1 METPGDDNLLVTPET
16 ESKTGT
22 RSRGWVFTI
31 NNYTED
37 HTEAVKSLKHGSVYV
52 IAGYEVGKKTGTP
65 HIQGYVYYSNA
76 RSYSAM
82 KERLGPSWVKA
93 AKGTGVQNQTY
104 CSKQGDVFIEHGV
117 PPKQGERTDIEAVYD
132 QLRTG
137 ASMRDILDGDNNY
150 QCLQISEK
158 YLKYKE
164 AERNFVTEVRWYHGQ
179 RGCSKLAAARAW
191 LGQDTYVCSRKQS
204 RFLDGY
210 DAHQGVLINDLKSDW
225 ITVDEL
231 AAMGGDTPYRVDTK
245 GGSRQFL
252 ARKIAIVCHDRPDC
266 LYVPMG
272 DDYWELIESLSAI
285 IEVPRKTNE
294 GYKRP
299 LDYCLGQ
306 VGDPEF
312 QIPPADV
319 ISNSGSELPD
329 AFEDLQVSRRV
340 ECCSSPRRNS
350 SPAPGWSL
358 ESCGPSDD
366 SVPSGKVPLPVRK
379 ERRQS
384 PLQVCYD
391 PQEGGFK
398 VSPEEDQHSCSDEG
412 GIELASYTSE
422 QSYPDWPTY
431 DGLQEDDDAHTS

>member
-1 METPGDDNLLVTPET
+1 MDNPG
-16 ESKTGT
+16 
-22 RSRGWVFTI
+22 RARGWVIVI

-37 HTEAVKSLKHGSVYV
+37 DKERVKHVMETAVYAAH
-52 IAGYEVGKKTGTP
+52 AYEVGEECGTP
-65 HIQGYVYYSNA
+65 HIQMYAYYANA
-76 RSYSAM
+76 RSMSSMKKLLPRAHLIQADGSALNN
-82 KERLGPSWVKA
+82 RTYVFGPWTCP
-93 AKGTGVQNQTY
+93 KGTGKTKPANSTAVESGVMPVQG
-104 CSKQGDVFIEHGV
+104 K
-117 PPKQGERTDIEAVYD
+117 RTDIQALYATLDAGANMRAV
-132 QLRTG
+132 
-137 ASMRDILDGDNNY
+137 LDTECNY

-164 AERNFVTEVRWYHGQ
+164 AERDFVTEVRWYHGQ
-179 RGCSKLAAARAW
+179 RGCGKLAAARAW
-191 LGQDTYVCSRKQS
+191 LGDDTYVCSRKQS

-210 DAHQGVLINDLKSDW
+210 DAHTGVLINDLKSEW

-252 ARKIAIVCHDRPDC
+252 ARKIAIVCHDRPDR
-266 LYVPMG
+266 LYVPLG
-272 DDYWELIESLSAI
+272 DDYWEFIESLSAI
-285 IEVPRKTNE
+285 VEVPRKTNE
-294 GYKRP
+294 GFKRP

-319 ISNSGSELPD
+319 ISNSGLELPD
-329 AFEDLQVSRRV
+329 AYSNLRLQDPEDHHAGAPTPVS
-340 ECCSSPRRNS
+340 
-350 SPAPGWSL
+350 PGWSS

-366 SVPSGKVPLPVRK
+366 SVRSGEVPLPVRK